1 MKSRELLA
9 QYNRLQAENAQL
21 QAEKAQWLIDKS
33 QWLTEKSQFQ
43 EKVTDYQQ
51 RLAEAA
57 NQIAFYR
64 RQMFGRKAER
74 LTADEREQIRQLALD
89 LEEHALRLAPVI
101 EQVLRADAPAQ
112 RKSRPRSRH
121 PFPENLETVTEVLE
135 PENAKSPCPHCGELP
150 GKIGEEISEEFEII
164 PARMIRRVT
173 VRPKYAYQCG
183 QGGVDI
189 APLPERLIPQSGM
202 GLGLAV
208 HILLSRFDDHL
219 SYYWIEKQFA
229 ERFGVTIS
237 RQKMVQW
244 VEHIAGWLK
253 PIYEAMWEKMHAGG
267 YLQIDETPVKVLDP
281 EVKGKAAKGYLWF
294 YAVPGGDVVLSF
306 EQSRGLAAVAE
317 QLKDFSGT
325 IQTDAYEVY
334 QSLNRQQ
341 SSLSRIG
348 CLAHARRRFYKAFLQ
363 NSTEAAWFISGIR
376 ALYAIEDQARK
387 MSHAQRHQLRKDA
400 AVLEIWEALK
410 EKAEALRS
418 TVLPKSTLGEAISYF
433 LNEYQ
438 FLTGYLQ
445 DGRFEIDNNLVENAI
460 RPTVVGR
467 KRWLFIGHPQAGWR
481 SAIIYSILASC
492 RRRSINPRDYL
503 TDVLHRL
510 TETSINQ
517 IESLLPSNWKP
528 RQVTA

>member
-1 MKSRELLA
+1 MKHRQLLEE
-9 QYNRLQAENAQL
+9 NHHLQAEIARL
-21 QAEKAQWLIDKS
+21 QMEKALL
-33 QWLTEKSQFQ
+33 LTEKSELQ
-43 EKVTDYQQ
+43 EKLADTKQH
-51 RLAEAA
+51 LAEAE

-64 RQMFGRKAER
+64 RQMFGRKGER
-74 LTADEREQIRQLALD
+74 LTVDEQEQIRQLALD
-89 LEEHALRLAPVI
+89 LEEHALRSEPVI
-101 EQVLRADAPAQ
+101 EQVLRDDSHTR
-112 RKSRPRSRH
+112 RKSQSRQRVRH

-135 PENAKSPCPHCGELP
+135 PESAKAPCPHCGELP
-150 GKIGEEISEEFEII
+150 GKIGEEISEEIEMI

-173 VRPKYAYQCG
+173 VRPKYAHQCG
-183 QGGVDI
+183 QGGVEI

-202 GLGLAV
+202 GVGLAV
-208 HILLSRFDDHL
+208 HVLLSRFDDHL

-229 ERFGVTIS
+229 ERFALTVS

-253 PIYEAMWEKMHAGG
+253 PIYEAMWDRMHAGG

-281 EVKGKAAKGYLWF
+281 EVKGKAANGYLWF
-294 YAVPGGDVVLSF
+294 YAVPGGDVVLTF
-306 EQSRGLAAVAE
+306 ERSRGLAPIAE
-317 QLKDFSGT
+317 RLKNFKGT

-334 QSLNRQQ
+334 HSLNRQE
-341 SSLSRIG
+341 SALTRIG

-363 NSTEAAWFISGIR
+363 NSSEAAWFISGIR

-387 MSHAQRHQLRKDA
+387 MSHAQRYQHRKQVGA
-400 AVLEIWEALK
+400 LEIWETLQ
-410 EKAEALRS
+410 ERAEALRP

-438 FLTGYLQ
+438 FLIAYLQ

-460 RPTVVGR
+460 RPTAVGR

-481 SAIIYSILASC
+481 SAVIYSILASC

-503 TDVLHRL
+503 TDILHRL
-510 TETSINQ
+510 PQTSINQ
-517 IESLLPSNWKP
+517 IESLLPSHWKP
-528 RQVTA
+528 HVLAV